1 MNSPT
6 SVERPGSLYEKAQ
19 ALLKKDERSLFEISK
34 ATGLPFYWL
43 KKIRDGAIADPSVNR
58 IQELYEKLSGKKIS
72 V

>member
-1 MNSPT
+1 MSTPT
-6 SVERPGSLYEKAQ
+6 VPDRPGSLLEKTQ
-19 ALLKKDERSLFEISK
+19 ALLERDERSLYQISQ

-43 KKIRDGAIADPSVNR
+43 KKFREGGIKDPSVNR